1 MYTFHQII
9 KLISNW
15 IRYSSSFWIEYFYIY
30 YNDIVRDMYQILL
43 ESYRPILIRNIFTFS

>member
-15 IRYSSSFWIEYFYIY
+15 IRYSSSFWIEYFFIY
-30 YNDIVRDMYQILL
+30 YNDIVRDMYPILL
-43 ESYRPILIRNIFTFS
+43 ESYRPIIIRDIFTFS